1 MKKRNVDNILVHQ
14 AKRRKTIIIYLCFII
29 FFSALAVHFSFL
41 YIENTKNYN
50 VNYSENSNIDY
61 KVYLKEN
68 NFFKENYLGKNN
80 EYIASLINYI
90 NATFKYEMALD
101 NKDADFTYKYKIN
114 AEVNVKG
121 KNNSLY
127 NFNEELLE
135 TKEEKVTNQ
144 DKVTIEE
151 NINIDYN
158 HFNDIVKSFVNT
170 YGLNDSENTLTIS
183 MYVDIIGSCTDFK
196 EDASNEKVISL
207 IIPLTTKTMAV
218 ELSSDLVESKDN
230 IIVCSQN
237 KNVFMFII
245 IVIASLIN
253 SIFYIV
259 TMIKYIIKSRTAEDI
274 YQKEL
279 KKILNN
285 YHSYIQKINNNID
298 LNNYQLLKVDNFTD
312 MLEIRDTLNQPIL
325 MVENV
330 EKKSVFFIIPSSTN
344 ILYMYTIKVSDIK
357 KKMKTKN

>member
-14 AKRRKTIIIYLCFII
+14 AERRKTIIIYLCFII
-29 FFSALAVHFSFL
+29 FFSALAAHFSFL

>member
-1 MKKRNVDNILVHQ
+1 MKKRNVDEILVHQ
-14 AKRRKTIIIYLCFII
+14 AKRRKTIIIYLCFIL
-29 FFSALAVHFSFL
+29 FFSTLAIYFSFL
-41 YIENTKNYN
+41 YIKNTKNYN
-50 VNYSENSNIDY
+50 VNYSEKSNIDY

-68 NFFKENYLGKNN
+68 NFFKENYLGKDS
-80 EYIASLINYI
+80 EYIASLISYI

-101 NKDADFTYKYKIN
+101 NKDADFTYKYKID

-135 TKEEKVTNQ
+135 SKEEKVTKQ
-144 DKVTIEE
+144 DKVSIEE
-151 NINIDYN
+151 NVNIDYN
-158 HFNDIVKSFVNT
+158 HFNEIVKNFVNT
-170 YGLNDSENTLTIS
+170 YGLSESENTLTVN
-183 MYVDIIGSCTDFK
+183 MYIDIIGSCTDFK
-196 EDASNEKVISL
+196 EDANNEKIISL
-207 IIPLTTKTMAV
+207 VIPLTTKTMAI

-237 KNVFMFII
+237 KNVSMFLFII
-245 IVIASLIN
+245 VAATIN
-253 SIFYIV
+253 AIFYIY
-259 TMIKYIIKSRTAEDI
+259 TLIKYVITTRTAEDI

-357 KKMKTKN
+357 KQMKKKK

>member
-1 MKKRNVDNILVHQ
+1 MKKRNVDNILKHQ
-14 AKRRKTIIIYLCFII
+14 AERRKTIIIYLCLIL
-29 FFSALAVHFSFL
+29 FFSLLTIHFSFL
-41 YIENTKNYN
+41 YIKNTKNYN

-61 KVYLKEN
+61 KVYLKDN
-68 NFFKENYLGKNN
+68 NFFKEKYLGKDS
-80 EYIASLINYI
+80 EYIANLINYI
-90 NATFKYEMALD
+90 NATFKYEMVLD
-101 NKDADFTYKYKIN
+101 NKDADFTYKYRID

-127 NFNEELLE
+127 NFNEELLQ
-135 TKEEKVTNQ
+135 TKEEKVTKK
-144 DKVTIEE
+144 DKINIEE
-151 NINIDYN
+151 NIKIDYN
-158 HFNDIVKSFVNT
+158 HFNNIVKSFVST
-170 YGLNDSENTLTIS
+170 YGLNDSENTLTIN
-183 MYVDIIGSCTDFK
+183 MYVDIIGSCSDFK
-196 EDASNEKVISL
+196 EDANNEKVISL
-207 IIPLTTKTMAV
+207 VIPLTTKTMAI

-237 KNVFMFII
+237 KNVYMFII
-245 IVIASLIN
+245 VVIASLIN
-253 SIFYIV
+253 DIFYII
-259 TMIKYIIKSRTAEDI
+259 TLIKYIIKSRTPEDI

-298 LNNYQLLKVDNFTD
+298 LKNYQLLKVENFTD

-344 ILYMYTIKVSDIK
+344 ILYMYTIKVRDIE
-357 KKMKTKN
+357 KKMNNK